1 MALEDS
7 PGGVAAAHAAGVPV
21 VVTRSQYFA
30 DAPIDSA
37 IAIGPG
43 LHTREGWR
51 PVPARGAGG
60 IGVDDLR
67 HWCMQ
72 MESVSHLP

>member
-1 MALEDS
+1 
-7 PGGVAAAHAAGVPV
+7 VAAAQAAGVPV
-21 VVTRSQYFA
+21 VVTRSEYFA

-37 IAIGPG
+37 VAIGPG
-43 LHTREGWR
+43 LHTRDGWR
-51 PVPARGAGG
+51 PAPALGPGG
-60 IGVDDLR
+60 IGMEDLR